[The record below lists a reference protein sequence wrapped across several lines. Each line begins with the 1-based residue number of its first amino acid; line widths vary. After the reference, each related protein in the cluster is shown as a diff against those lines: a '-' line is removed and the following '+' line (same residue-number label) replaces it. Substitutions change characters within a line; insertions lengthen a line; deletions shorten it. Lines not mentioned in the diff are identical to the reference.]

1 MMFKTIIIG
10 SEPAEAHIQRTGVCL
25 RMISGMLNYP
35 ELPAVIQVNREF
47 LEEIRTELS
56 FYTDMLSNAM
66 EGAE

>member
-1 MMFKTIIIG
+1 MIKTIIIG
-10 SEPAEAHIQRTGVCL
+10 AEPAEAHIQRSGMCL
-25 RMISGMLNYP
+25 RMIRGMLNYP

-56 FYTDMLSNAM
+56 FYTDMLTHAM